1 MVSTPKSRKGKAT
14 RRVGKRSGKVLT
26 IPELKQSFDAVEA
39 GVKDILKRGD
49 TSEKQIKEFQ
59 ALWRSIFH
67 RTISTEAA
75 EGYLRVK
82 RGAPVAGPKKTR
94 KAQRGGAGAIAGAP
108 LDYMTRPGVD
118 GVYGSFPT
126 YQAQGLSFY
135 NSINKDAMFQGCGR
149 QDITPVVPASIGDNT
164 FMKGG
169 GTPPAGTPTSVGQD
183 IHTYWQGKPLAKSP
197 DPSEG
202 KLPLL

>member
-1 MVSTPKSRKGKAT
+1 MVSSTPKSRRGGAT
-14 RRVGKRSGKVLT
+14 RRTGKRSTKVLT
-26 IPELKQSFDAVEA
+26 IPELKRSFDAVDA

-49 TSEKQIKEFQ
+49 SNEKQIKEFQ
-59 ALWRSIFH
+59 GLWRSIFH
-67 RTISTEAA
+67 RTISTDAA

-94 KAQRGGAGAIAGAP
+94 KAQRGGAALAGAP
-108 LDYMTRPGVD
+108 LDYMTRPGID
-118 GVYGSFPT
+118 GAYGNFPT

-135 NSINKDAMFQGCGR
+135 NTINKDGLFESCGK

-169 GTPPAGTPTSVGQD
+169 GIPSLFETAR
-183 IHTYWQGKPLAKSP
+183 TYWQGKPLSPSP
-197 DPSEG
+197 DPSESTQM
-202 KLPLL
+202 KFL